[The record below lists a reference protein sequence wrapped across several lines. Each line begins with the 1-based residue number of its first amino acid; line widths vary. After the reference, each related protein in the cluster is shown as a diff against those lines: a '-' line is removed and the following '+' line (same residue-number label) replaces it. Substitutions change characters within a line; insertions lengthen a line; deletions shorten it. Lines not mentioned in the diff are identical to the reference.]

1 MTVVL
6 LLLLIVVDDKI
17 DDVETLA
24 SQHCATVDVS
34 RSVVHNR
41 EPYKT
46 GLTDQDLDSSGSKEP
61 YIV

>member
-1 MTVVL
+1 
-6 LLLLIVVDDKI
+6 LLIVVDGKI
-17 DDVETLA
+17 DDVETVV

-46 GLTDQDLDSSGSKEP
+46 GLTEQYLDFSGSKEP
-61 YIV
+61 YIG